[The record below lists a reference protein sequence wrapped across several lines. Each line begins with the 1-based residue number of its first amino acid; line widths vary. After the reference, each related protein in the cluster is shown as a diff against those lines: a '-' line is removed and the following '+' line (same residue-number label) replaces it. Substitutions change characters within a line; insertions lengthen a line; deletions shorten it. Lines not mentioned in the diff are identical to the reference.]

1 MRPPARRLAVPCDLA
16 ALRGRVGKALPACQP
31 WESLD
36 GSILPHPRRTYRIG
50 IPEILLAVN
59 DEAFRT
65 NGLGPAGRKADIR
78 EPSQQHVLVEE
89 AVTDVAVLTWHLVT
103 R

>member
-65 NGLGPAGRKADIR
+65 NGLGPASRKR
-78 EPSQQHVLVEE
+78 TFGSRVNS
-89 AVTDVAVLTWHLVT
+89 TFW
-103 R
+103 